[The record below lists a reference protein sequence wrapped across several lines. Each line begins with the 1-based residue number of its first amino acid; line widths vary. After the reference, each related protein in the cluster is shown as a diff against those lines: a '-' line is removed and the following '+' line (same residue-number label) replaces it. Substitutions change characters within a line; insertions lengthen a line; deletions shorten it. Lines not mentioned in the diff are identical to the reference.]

1 MSAADA
7 ATLREAKCRH
17 CSSSVPPGAENA
29 AFCCRGCEAVHSLLM
44 EQGLGRYYELA
55 RGDVAP
61 ATSAEA
67 PKSHLWLEALLA
79 ERPAV
84 DDGQLCPLQLDVQGI
99 HCAACVWLMNETFR
113 RKDGA
118 ARITINPSLGKVALL
133 FKPGFDV
140 LAWVKEIE
148 AFGYQFGPPRKEPR
162 KQSLELPL
170 RMGVSIALTINV
182 MLFSVSFYF
191 GLAPDEPEV
200 FTLFSRLSF
209 ALSSAVVVVGGWPFF
224 RAAYQGLKRRV
235 LHLDFPIAVGI
246 ALVYGASVAQV
257 LIGAGGDLTYFDTL
271 NTFITLML
279 VGRWLQERVI
289 ERNRRFLLDDD
300 GAEGLMAR
308 VVVGER
314 LVAKPAP
321 KLASGDLLL
330 VAPSE
335 LVPVDAVLQDE
346 LARIS
351 TDWMTG
357 ESSSRP
363 LRRGARIPAGS
374 FNAGKTALHALA
386 VQPFGDS
393 PLVSLLRQVPAEAKA
408 GGRHQEWWTRFAK
421 RWVVKVLVLASLGFV
436 AWLPFGADRALNV
449 AAALLVV
456 TCPCA
461 IGIAIPLAYELVQS
475 RLRRRGLYVRA
486 PDLLDRLAQV
496 RKVLFDK
503 TGTLTLGRLE
513 LVHPDVLRALGADAR
528 DAAFNLSARSNH
540 PVSTCL
546 ARALEGQGARYDA
559 VAHVEEVEGQGLEL
573 RQGGAVWR
581 LGRPSWAAPSAT
593 DVHGAAL
600 SRDGALVASFATSEA
615 LRPDARKEVAALEAG
630 GAEVWLVSG
639 DAKPRVTAMAQALGV
654 PEARALGGLL
664 PEQKAKVVSEIDRED
679 TLYLGDGVNDALAF
693 ERALAAGTPTIDR
706 PVMPGRSD
714 FFLVGEGLSPVR
726 DALAHAVHLRRVVKR
741 LLAISL
747 SYNVLAV
754 AACLLG
760 KMSPLAAAITMPAS
774 TVTLLLIT
782 IWSLKPRL
790 DAEGAVDAAWRASP
804 SEAAA

>member
-1 MSAADA
+1 
-7 ATLREAKCRH
+7 
-17 CSSSVPPGAENA
+17 
-29 AFCCRGCEAVHSLLM
+29 M

-61 ATSAEA
+61 ASSADA
-67 PKSHLWLEALLA
+67 PKSHVWLEALLA
-79 ERPAV
+79 DSPGTET
-84 DDGQLCPLQLDVQGI
+84 GQLRAVQLDVQGI

-113 RKDGA
+113 RHDGA
-118 ARITINPSLGKVALL
+118 ARITINPALGKVALL
-133 FKPGFDV
+133 FKPGFEV
-140 LAWVKEIE
+140 LSWVKEIE
-148 AFGYQFGPPRKEPR
+148 AFGYQFGPPRKQPR
-162 KQSLELPL
+162 RQSLELPL
-170 RMGVSIALTINV
+170 RLGVSIALTINV

-191 GLAPDEPEV
+191 GLAPSEPEV
-200 FTLFSRLSF
+200 FALFSRLSF
-209 ALSSAVVVVGGWPFF
+209 ALSSAVVVIGGWPFF

-246 ALVYGASVAQV
+246 GLVYGASVAQV
-257 LIGAGGDLTYFDTL
+257 LSGAGGDLTYFDTL

-308 VVVGER
+308 VVVGQTI
-314 LVAKPAP
+314 VAKPAP
-321 KLASGDLLL
+321 KVATGDLLL

-335 LVPVDAVLQDE
+335 LVPVDAVLQDPS
-346 LARIS
+346 ARIS

-363 LRRGARIPAGS
+363 LSRGARIPAGS
-374 FNAGKTALHALA
+374 FNASQQALHAVA
-386 VQPFGDS
+386 TQPFAES
-393 PLVSLLRQVPAEAKA
+393 ALVSLLRQVPADAKA
-408 GGRHQEWWTRFAK
+408 GGKHQAWWTRFAK

-436 AWLPFGADRALNV
+436 VWLPFGPSQALNV

-513 LVHPDVLRALGADAR
+513 LVRPEVLHALSPEAR
-528 DAAFNLSARSNH
+528 DVAFNLAARSNH
-540 PVSTCL
+540 PVSGCL
-546 ARALEGQGARYDA
+546 ARALAGLGAKYDA
-559 VAHVEEVEGQGLEL
+559 LAQVDEREGQGLEL
-573 RQGGAVWR
+573 RAGDVVWR
-581 LGRPSWAAPSAT
+581 LGRPSWAVAEAEAEGP
-593 DVHGAAL
+593 VVGAAL
-600 SRDGALVASFATSEA
+600 TRNGQLVASFATTEA
-615 LRPDARKEVAALEAG
+615 LRPDARKEVAALGEAG
-630 GAEVWLVSG
+630 AEIWLLSG
-639 DAKPRVTAMAQALGV
+639 DAQPKVSALAEALGV
-654 PEARALGGLL
+654 PANQALGGLL
-664 PEQKAKVVSEIDRED
+664 PEQKSAVVGRLDRED

-714 FFLVGEGLSPVR
+714 FFLIGEGLSPIR
-726 DALAHAVHLRRVVKR
+726 DALAQAVHLRRVVKR
-741 LLAISL
+741 LLTISL

-754 AACLLG
+754 SACLLG

-774 TVTLLLIT
+774 TVTLLLLT
-782 IWSLKPRL
+782 VWSLRSRRHAEAAG
-790 DAEGAVDAAWRASP
+790 DAVWRASP